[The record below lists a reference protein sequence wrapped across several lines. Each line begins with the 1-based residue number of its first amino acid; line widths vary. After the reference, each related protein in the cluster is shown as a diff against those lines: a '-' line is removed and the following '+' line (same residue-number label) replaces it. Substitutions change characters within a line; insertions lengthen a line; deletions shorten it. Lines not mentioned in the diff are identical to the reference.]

1 MGAEA
6 ARVLDYSGSGYY
18 GSAAPA
24 EAPYARPL
32 ERPLERPADIP
43 ADIPAPQERALPK
56 ERAKEAA
63 AQAAPAV
70 SLFAL
75 FGAVFAG
82 ILMILVV
89 LAQISYSEI
98 AGEIVRLNAQM
109 DSLAEQERKLEIE
122 FENAIDMKEVERYAR
137 DTLGMSRPDNS
148 QAAIVR
154 SLPVDSAEIIDPGRA
169 EGRLK
174 GLGPFISSL
183 LEYFR

>member
-6 ARVLDYSGSGYY
+6 ARVLDYAGSGYY

-24 EAPYARPL
+24 EAPYARPF
-32 ERPLERPADIP
+32 EEPE
-43 ADIPAPQERALPK
+43 DIPAPHERTRSN
-56 ERAKEAA
+56 ERAKEAG

-82 ILMILVV
+82 VLMILVV

-109 DSLAEQERKLEIE
+109 ENLAEQERRLEIE

-137 DTLGMSRPDNS
+137 DSLGMSRPDNS

-154 SLPVDSAEIIDPGRA
+154 NIPVDSVEIIDASGA
-169 EGRLK
+169 GGKLN
-174 GLGPFISSL
+174 GLGSFISSL